1 MSLKKA
7 TTHLSSL
14 LLAMCMLILSSCAS
28 TPPPAPEPEP
38 QAQAVD
44 PFADFRGSWFES
56 GTAFKLQSVP
66 MANRE
71 IGVEVSLKK
80 VEWTSSETRDGGE
93 IREASAILIVK
104 KGEERRRLRM
114 DEGDSKI
121 AFGATIKVLKA
132 GEDYSE
138 RLMQYAPWV
147 EIQVQ

>member
-1 MSLKKA
+1 
-7 TTHLSSL
+7 
-14 LLAMCMLILSSCAS
+14 
-28 TPPPAPEPEP
+28 
-38 QAQAVD
+38 
-44 PFADFRGSWFES
+44 
-56 GTAFKLQSVP
+56 